1 MAEGFNIERFMEGSG
16 KIDLSDIDW
25 DEVPRHPITPE
36 ALRTIRYFLVV
47 EGSTFFYTKALMKTN
62 TAIREPEFAPFVT
75 AWMYEEEFHGRAFR
89 KFVQAYGAPIEQDYR
104 AQAFAQRGVGERID
118 EVGQTVLSYLFSD
131 AWPAVH
137 MVWGTI
143 QELTTYTAYQALI
156 ERINHPV
163 LTVICQRIM
172 KQELRHYAFYRN
184 HARRLLTSPA
194 AQRVTSA
201 AVKIG
206 WTPVG
211 NGMLSNEESCHSLSF
226 LFDGMDGTTIARIEE
241 KVRELPGLEW
251 FDMFTR
257 FVQQNGVR
265 KAPEAW
271 IPRRRA
277 PADRVMEALPS

>member
-1 MAEGFNIERFMEGSG
+1 MAEGFSIERFMESSG
-16 KIDLSDIDW
+16 QVDLSDIDW
-25 DEVPRHPITPE
+25 AEVPKHTLTPE

-47 EGSTFFYTKALMKTN
+47 EGSTFFYTKALMGTN
-62 TAIREPEFAPFVT
+62 TAIREPDFVPFVT
-75 AWMYEEEFHGRAFR
+75 AWTYEEEFHGRAFR
-89 KFVQAYGAPIEQDYR
+89 KFVQAYGEPIKNDYR
-104 AQAFAQRGVGERID
+104 TQTFVQRGVGERID
-118 EVGQTVLSYLFSD
+118 EIGQTVLSYLFSD

-143 QELTTYTAYQALI
+143 QELTTYTAYQALS
-156 ERINHPV
+156 ERIDHPV
-163 LTVICQRIM
+163 LRVICQRIM

-184 HARRLLTSPA
+184 HARRLLMNPA
-194 AQRVTSA
+194 TQRVASA

-211 NGMLSNEESCHSLSF
+211 NGMCPTEEACHSLSF
-226 LFDGMDGTTIARIEE
+226 LFDGMDGLTISRIEA

-265 KAPEAW
+265 KAPDAW
-271 IPRRRA
+271 ISRRMTSAREI
-277 PADRVMEALPS
+277 DLPS